1 MVMGSQQL
9 ADEYT
14 QLKELLELYPHIV
27 IVGTTGHPPDNYEIE
42 YVLRGYVKE
51 NGHSVTIGE
60 RHRIRLSLP
69 FGYPHFAPIAKP
81 LTPIFHP
88 DIDPAA
94 IRLADYWQQN
104 PSLPDLIL
112 HIGEMICGNVYN
124 LNDPFNQEAAE
135 WYTQHRDQLPL
146 DSISIADIEETA
158 TPLDSLT
165 EDTFAALGLESDD
178 FLEPIETVT
187 PDDLQRIRDL
197 VRDHKIFTANKL
209 LAEVPDDIDFPDREE
224 LQQEIGR
231 TLRKTDQLFKLAEQ
245 LEDVGKYEEALEV
258 ADNLLT
264 IAPDAPEAESLRM
277 RIQQAFQQAEMAGVS
292 QKKTEREESK
302 TKSKTSIPRQT
313 KPLSTGKSLIKI
325 SSLPVKPILIS
336 IGFLGLLIGAI
347 SLYFNDQDLLS
358 ESQAQLLKG
367 QLLIDKKQFDAALEN
382 LEAARAILSNLTV
395 LRFRKGAQE
404 KAITDLITSQHLQEG
419 LRGRVLYQGEYIPAG
434 LATAQ
439 EELNIMTEQAQ
450 ILVGQNK
457 LLEAL
462 TLYRQ
467 ALKFAAEH
475 NLVKQQAVLNETV
488 QSLELRHALTVAERA
503 EQEKNWDEAAAA
515 YRNALSISGNIQ
527 TLGTT
532 SDITNRMTAATFRH
546 ELDQSKKAFTQS
558 QWKETIRY
566 LEQAQ
571 QVITVNP
578 TVVTEKERQDLH
590 RLLINSRLYLT
601 LSTAREAYQQKN
613 WQVAIDEYQNALH
626 LLANEPDSITNVEKE
641 SLGKI
646 EKTLLLVKIAQL
658 QEAIVVAENK
668 GDMHGAL
675 THSREVLRLIRTS
688 NYQSDPTI
696 RTVSQKINE
705 KIAKSQQLA
714 LQNEKIVWLEEHF
727 ENIFR
732 TNYPTFKGSMLSQ
745 PKAIFSKKIG
755 NRLVFN
761 LTCLE
766 QSQGSTSKLELQ
778 YQFDTS
784 SGRWSVYHD

>member
-14 QLKELLELYPHIV
+14 QLRELLELYPHIV
-27 IVGTTGHPPDNYEIE
+27 LVGTTGQPPDNYEIE
-42 YVLRGYVKE
+42 YTLRGYIRE
-51 NGHSVTIGE
+51 NEHSISIGE
-60 RHRIRLSLP
+60 KHRIRLSLP

-88 DIDPAA
+88 DFDPAA

-135 WYTQHRDQLPL
+135 WYTRHSDQLPL
-146 DSISIADIEETA
+146 DTISIADIEETGA
-158 TPLDSLT
+158 PLDSLT

-178 FLEPIETVT
+178 FLEPVKPVT
-187 PDDLQRIRDL
+187 PDDLQQIRDL
-197 VRDHKIFTANKL
+197 IDSHKIFTANKL
-209 LAEVPDDIDFPDREE
+209 LAEIPDNIDFPDREE
-224 LQQEIGR
+224 LQQEISR

-258 ADNLLT
+258 IDNLLT
-264 IAPDAPEAESLRM
+264 IAPDAPEVDTLRT
-277 RIQQAFQQAEMAGVS
+277 RIQQSFQVAEIDGISA
-292 QKKTEREESK
+292 KKTERL
-302 TKSKTSIPRQT
+302 QT
-313 KPLSTGKSLIKI
+313 ARDPAASTPLQRRPLSTGKPFAKI
-325 SSLPVKPILIS
+325 SSLPIKPILIS

-382 LEAARAILSNLTV
+382 LETARSVLSNLTI
-395 LRFRKGAQE
+395 LRFKKSAQE
-404 KAITDLITSQHLQEG
+404 KVISELIASQHLQEG
-419 LRGRVLYQGEYIPAG
+419 LQGRVFYQGEYIPAG
-434 LATAQ
+434 LASAQ
-439 EELNIMTEQAQ
+439 EELNIMTDQAQ
-450 ILVGQNK
+450 IFVGQNK
-457 LLEAL
+457 LLESL

-467 ALKFAAEH
+467 AMKFAAEH
-475 NLVKQQAVLNETV
+475 NLVKQQSMLNETI
-488 QSLELRHALTVAERA
+488 QSLELRYALAVAERA
-503 EQEKNWDEAAAA
+503 EREKNWDEAAAA
-515 YRNALSISGNIQ
+515 YRNALTISGNIQ
-527 TLGTT
+527 TLGST

-613 WQVAIDEYQNALH
+613 WPAAIEEYQNALN
-626 LLANEPDSITNVEKE
+626 LLATEPDSATNMEEE

-658 QEAIVVAENK
+658 QEAVVVAENK
-668 GDMHGAL
+668 GDMHTAL
-675 THSREVLRLIRTS
+675 THSREILRLIRTS
-688 NYQSDPTI
+688 NYQSDPTVKI
-696 RTVSQKINE
+696 VGQKINE
-705 KIAKSQQLA
+705 KIAKSQQIA
-714 LQNEKIVWLEEHF
+714 LQNEKITWLEEHF
-727 ENIFR
+727 ETIFR
-732 TNYPTFKGSMLSQ
+732 ANYPTFKGSKLSQ
-745 PKAIFSKKIG
+745 PKATFSKKIG
-755 NRLVFN
+755 NSLIFN

-766 QSQGSTSKLELQ
+766 RSQGSTSKLELH

-784 SGRWSVYHD
+784 SGRWSIYHD